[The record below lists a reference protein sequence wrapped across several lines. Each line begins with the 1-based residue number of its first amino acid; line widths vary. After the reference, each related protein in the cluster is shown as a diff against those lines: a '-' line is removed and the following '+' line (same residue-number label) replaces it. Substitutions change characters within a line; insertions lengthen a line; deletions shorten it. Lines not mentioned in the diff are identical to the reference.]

1 MTTTSAFL
9 YHTPCCTCGSS
20 DALGNYE
27 DGSTY
32 CFSCQTYS
40 STNKKKVVKRD
51 VAGALIP
58 EGEYK
63 PLQKRKIKL
72 ETVQK
77 YGYTVGTH
85 KGKTVHI
92 APYHNKQGVIVAQHI
107 RYPDK
112 DFSWTGESKDVQLFG
127 QHLFSSGGKMLII
140 TEGEIDCMSVSQ
152 IQGNKYPV
160 VSIPSGASGAK
171 KAIAN
176 NLEWVESF
184 ERVVFCFDSDDA
196 GRKAS
201 IECASIITPSKAR
214 IVSLPLKDASE
225 MLQADRI
232 QELIR
237 CIWDARVYRPDGIV
251 SGKDL
256 LDDLLRAP
264 KKGFSTP
271 YPKLNDTVQGIRKG
285 ELYLFSAGSGMG
297 KSTLVNE
304 IGYYFMMEHKLTIG
318 VIALEENKKR
328 TAERYAGIY
337 LNKPLHI
344 DREGV
349 TEEHI
354 KEAYHAVLSND
365 RFWLYDHFGSLSLDN
380 LLSKIRYMAV
390 GLNCDFIIL
399 DHISIVVSG
408 LDEAETDERKM
419 IDKLMT
425 KLRSLVE
432 ETGVGILAIV
442 HLKRPQQGKG
452 FTEGRQVTLGDMR
465 GSGALEQLSDVVIAL
480 ERDQGN
486 DELSNI
492 SDIRVLKNR
501 PVGIVGVCDTLKYTH
516 ETGRL
521 ELDTPFG
528 SLPET
533 ATVQPTKNKPIT
545 PTLATLTP
553 NTTSKQQP
561 KGATIADENNTDDG
575 EEDF

>member
-1 MTTTSAFL
+1 MTTTSEFL
-9 YHTPCCTCGSS
+9 YHTPCSTCGSS
-20 DALGNYE
+20 DALGHYA
-27 DGSTY
+27 DGSAY

-40 STNKKKVVKRD
+40 GNGKQKAVTARM
-51 VAGALIP
+51 AGNMIP
-58 EGEYK
+58 DGEYK

-92 APYHNKQGVIVAQHI
+92 ANYHNKQGIIVAQHI

-112 DFSWTGESKDVQLFG
+112 EFSWTGESKDVQLFG

-184 ERVVFCFDSDDA
+184 DRVVFCFDADEA
-196 GRKAS
+196 GQKAS

-225 MLQADRI
+225 MLQAGRTE
-232 QELIR
+232 ELIR

-256 LDDLLRAP
+256 LDDLLTDP
-264 KKGFSTP
+264 KKGFPTP
-271 YPKLNDTVQGIRKG
+271 YPKLNDAIQGVRKG

-304 IGYYFMMEHKLTIG
+304 IGYHFMMEHKLTIG

-354 KEAYHAVLSND
+354 REAYHTVLSND

-380 LLSKIRYMAV
+380 LLGKIRYMVV

-408 LDEAETDERKM
+408 LDEAESDERKM

-425 KLRSLVE
+425 KMRSLAE

-480 ERDQGN
+480 ERDQSN
-486 DELSNI
+486 DELSNL

-501 PVGIVGVCDTLKYTH
+501 PVGIVGVCDTLKYNH

-521 ELDTPFG
+521 QLDTPFG
-528 SLPET
+528 SLQET
-533 ATVQPTKNKPIT
+533 APLRHTEIQPPLQPTTKTKPT
-545 PTLATLTP
+545 
-553 NTTSKQQP
+553 KQQP
-561 KGATIADENNTDDG
+561 KGVKEDTITENTKDKE